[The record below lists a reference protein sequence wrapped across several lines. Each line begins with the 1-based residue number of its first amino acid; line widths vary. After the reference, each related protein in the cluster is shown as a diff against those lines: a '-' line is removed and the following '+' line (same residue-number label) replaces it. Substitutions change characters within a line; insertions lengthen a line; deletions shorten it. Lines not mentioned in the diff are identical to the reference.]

1 MFVTTINHLIFNS
14 RVVALSAN
22 LEFMLKSFSFLLEN
36 KNQRT
41 RLELLLNVIYLQIL
55 FEFFFKNPHTQGI
68 LMNKFGRF
76 NDKLFCTV
84 DVSFNLKQDI
94 DLTTINI
101 RLKYEY
107 LCIVLYWVF
116 YIHLL

>member
-1 MFVTTINHLIFNS
+1 MNY
-14 RVVALSAN
+14 
-22 LEFMLKSFSFLLEN
+22 EFMLKSFSFLLEN
-36 KNQRT
+36 KNRRT

-55 FEFFFKNPHTQGI
+55 FEFFLKTHIQRGI

-84 DVSFNLKQDI
+84 DVSFNIKQDI

-101 RLKYEY
+101 R
-107 LCIVLYWVF
+107 
-116 YIHLL
+116 

>member
-22 LEFMLKSFSFLLEN
+22 WDFMLKSFSFLLEN
-36 KNQRT
+36 KNRRT

-55 FEFFFKNPHTQGI
+55 FEFFKNPHTQGI
-68 LMNKFGRF
+68 LMIKFGRF
-76 NDKLFCTV
+76 IDKLFCTV
-84 DVSFNLKQDI
+84 DVSFNSKQDI

-101 RLKYEY
+101 R
-107 LCIVLYWVF
+107 
-116 YIHLL
+116 